1 MSRASTLQR
10 AAEGFRKGL
19 LGKGSSKFMCRA
31 VCMPLQGYLSV
42 IGYETELVQG
52 NVDLGDYDMEHTW
65 LKLVDGQILDPTAD
79 QFDELGL
86 PPVYIG
92 PLPQAYSVNP

>member
-1 MSRASTLQR
+1 MKTPTLQR
-10 AAEGFRKGL
+10 TAEGFRKGI

-31 VCMPLQGYLSV
+31 VCMPLQGYLHAMG
-42 IGYETELVQG
+42 IETALIAG
-52 NVDLGDYDMEHTW
+52 WVDLRDYDMDHTW
-65 LKLVDGQILDPTAD
+65 LRLVDGRILDPTAD

-92 PLPQAYSVNP
+92 PMPEAYNVNC